1 MADEARRRGPGA
13 RLEVVLLTEA
23 DEAALRIVRREMAA
37 LGRHGIETTICHDGD
52 MEPNRARPSGPEYGG
67 RAQHRPT
74 PWVDATGGRPM
85 QLLDV
90 ERWENEGGAGRR
102 PA

>member
-1 MADEARRRGPGA
+1 
-13 RLEVVLLTEA
+13 
-23 DEAALRIVRREMAA
+23 MAA

-52 MEPNRARPSGPEYGG
+52 MEPHRARPSGPEYGG
-67 RAQHRPT
+67 RAQHRPA